1 MSLNT
6 IKKLVIEKEKI
17 LDYRVWQC
25 KDFIT
30 LMIKEEG
37 EDESG
42 KMSRNTEYDSDSL
55 LVWNGEKAP
64 FLQ

>member
-25 KDFIT
+25 KDFME
-30 LMIKEEG
+30 LMINQDSQ
-37 EDESG
+37 DESG
-42 KMSRNTEYDSDSL
+42 KMSRNTEYDSNSL

-64 FLQ
+64 FIQ